1 MGRRVWNWFHQDRQD
16 KITDWFYQELD
27 KNIPFGLLTGF
38 ENEIQMGFIKNW
50 KIITN
55 GFRKVGKTNFK
66 LFFFFTIGQIIYEV
80 VC

>member
-50 KIITN
+50 KINYKWISESWKDELQT
-55 GFRKVGKTNFK
+55 V
-66 LFFFFTIGQIIYEV
+66 FFLHHRADNL
-80 VC
+80 